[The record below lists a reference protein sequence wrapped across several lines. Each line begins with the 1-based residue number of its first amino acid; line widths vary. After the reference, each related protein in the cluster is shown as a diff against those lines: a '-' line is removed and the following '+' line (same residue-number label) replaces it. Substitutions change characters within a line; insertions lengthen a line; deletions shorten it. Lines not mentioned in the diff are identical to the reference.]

1 MRSVEFAAWL
11 GGKLTGSAR
20 RICFIVGGPYG
31 FSGEVYARADAM
43 LSLSRMTFSH
53 QLVRTSSPNSS
64 TAPSPSCT
72 MPLTITNEE
81 TKAANIKNKEG
92 IFAIAS
98 CFFGDNT
105 QNY

>member
-1 MRSVEFAAWL
+1 
-11 GGKLTGSAR
+11 
-20 RICFIVGGPYG
+20 
-31 FSGEVYARADAM
+31 
-43 LSLSRMTFSH
+43 
-53 QLVRTSSPNSS
+53 
-64 TAPSPSCT
+64 

-105 QNY
+105 QNYYPKLK